1 MQAPRKR
8 LLGFQRTKKGFACSW
23 VMLAL
28 VRALKVTKMGAQL
41 SLGSPWTRWRLM

>member
-1 MQAPRKR
+1 MQAPPRG
-8 LLGFQRTKKGFACSW
+8 LLACSW